1 LEYEGSDPI
10 DVDKSGNQIIDKS
23 NPNEKIFSKEY
34 IRIMKILENKLLEEK
49 KVMLID
55 QNKEYYQ

>member
-1 LEYEGSDPI
+1 MEYEGSDPI